1 MSILKNAAKKTTALF
16 DSVSDMSFRPSR
28 YAAPAAISLVL
39 ALGAGVFT
47 AYLATETGHAILSEL
62 KRRQRLRE
70 KRPESPSLRG
80 TPTPEE
86 LEADGA
92 IDPRTLE
99 VRLRL
104 GSRLAD
110 LEPTL
115 SIRFEHR
122 ELKNGQKRIKARA
135 PGLKGWLADRRVS
148 LNYSTLVRYKKLAQR
163 LRQLLELDD
172 RLPLEWLLPGEEA
185 EMELPAEL
193 RVQYAGA
200 RRRMAKLMR
209 EHPNFSRLAR
219 HVEDRLGI
227 PQLLS
232 VRRAKRRAADDAR
245 ERRWRKRFEQSKAE
259 AHAKYGGVP
268 VVRPDRLEATKH
280 ELMRFLREKDLPGP
294 LEHLRHKAL
303 HWLRTAGAGEE

>member
-1 MSILKNAAKKTTALF
+1 MSIIKNAAKKTAVLF
-16 DSVSDMSFRPSR
+16 DSVSDLPSQTPS
-28 YAAPAAISLVL
+28 YALPTVVPLLL

-47 AYLATETGHAILSEL
+47 TYLATETGHALLNEL

-70 KRPESPSLRG
+70 KRPEAPSLRG

-86 LEADGA
+86 LEADGK

-99 VRLRL
+99 VRLRI

-115 SIRFEHR
+115 DTRIEYR
-122 ELKNGQKRIKARA
+122 ELANGQKRIKSRA
-135 PGLKGWLADRRVS
+135 PGLKGWLADRRVT

-163 LRQLLELDD
+163 LRQLLQLDD

-185 EMELPAEL
+185 EMELPPEL
-193 RVQYAGA
+193 RSQYAGA
-200 RRRMAKLMR
+200 RRRMARLMR

-232 VRRAKRRAADDAR
+232 ARRAKRRAADDAS
-245 ERRWRKRFEQSKAE
+245 ERRRRKRFERSRAE
-259 AHAKYGGVP
+259 ARAKYGGPP
-268 VVRPDRLEATKH
+268 VVRPDRVEATKR
-280 ELMRFLREKDLPGP
+280 EFIRFLREKDLPGP
-294 LEHLRHKAL
+294 LEHLRNKAV
-303 HWLRTAGAGEE
+303 HWLRTVGAEVE

>member
-1 MSILKNAAKKTTALF
+1 MSIIKTAAKKTAALF
-16 DSVSDMSFRPSR
+16 DSVSDMPNRTPR
-28 YAAPAAISLVL
+28 YAVPAAISLVL
-39 ALGAGVFT
+39 ALGAGAFT
-47 AYLATETGHAILSEL
+47 AYLATETGHAILNEL
-62 KRRQRLRE
+62 KRRRRLRE

-86 LEADGA
+86 LEADGK
-92 IDPRTLE
+92 IDPRTLA

-115 SIRFEHR
+115 ATRFEHR
-122 ELKNGQKRIKARA
+122 ALKNGQKRIKARA
-135 PGLKGWLADRRVS
+135 PGLKGWLSDRRVS

-163 LRQLLELDD
+163 LRQLLQLDD

-185 EMELPAEL
+185 EMELPPEL
-193 RVQYAGA
+193 RAQYAGA
-200 RRRMAKLMR
+200 RRRMARLMR

-232 VRRAKRRAADDAR
+232 ARRAKRRAADDAS
-245 ERRWRKRFEQSKAE
+245 ERRRRKRFERSRAE
-259 AHAKYGGVP
+259 AHAKYGGPP
-268 VVRPDRLEATKH
+268 VVRPDRVEATKR
-280 ELMRFLREKDLPGP
+280 ELIRFLREKDLPGS
-294 LEHLRHKAL
+294 LDHLRNKAV
-303 HWLRTAGAGEE
+303 HWLQTVGVEEE